1 MGGYAVRHEPVTL
14 DALRRCPEVYR
25 IFEDAGWVAYF
36 ERLDGF
42 DSDIS
47 LEFTHNLTGTHSH
60 VRGLEIS
67 VTEAVIS
74 SVTGLPRTGRK
85 WFGRRTTIPNAKTNF
100 LEEGEQVQP
109 RGRGTTIE
117 SLPQPWD
124 QVVVFLKKYI
134 TCEGR
139 YKVVYTYDFVLL
151 SHLRHG
157 SLINMPYYLLESLHN
172 MAHYVRQSCF
182 PQGSVTHHCLIKL
195 IVLRALELQNQ
206 TWAQFIARG
215 AVEVDEN
222 DGNESEE
229 EAGSSDR
236 SISDR
241 EREERE
247 GINEELGQDNVVGE
261 LGQGSGDVEMRDSPG
276 VVIAEDVHME
286 DIGVQMEEYLHQN
299 PEKSPTIIA
308 EENEQLIEE
317 NEPSEHKGGDTEK
330 ELSVEEPMEEM
341 REGSDT

>member
-1 MGGYAVRHEPVTL
+1 L
-14 DALRRCPEVYR
+14 D
-25 IFEDAGWVAYF
+25 
-36 ERLDGF
+36 
-42 DSDIS
+42 
-47 LEFTHNLTGTHSH
+47 
-60 VRGLEIS
+60 IS

-74 SVTGLPRTGRK
+74 SVTGLPNTGRK

-109 RGRGTTIE
+109 RGHGTTIE

-139 YKVVYTYDFVLL
+139 YKIVYTYDFVLL

-229 EAGSSDR
+229 EVGSSDK

-317 NEPSEHKGGDTEK
+317 NQPTQHEGGDTEK
-330 ELSVEEPMEEM
+330 EPSVEEPMAEM